1 MVRKTRKNVQDPPA
15 IAAIMGKN
23 TAALARLLA
32 SGTSPNLRYKGET
45 LLMVATSL
53 GRPEIV
59 KLLLEK
65 GADPSKT
72 TKTGGTA
79 LAFAVMGD
87 VPHTTCISLLLAD
100 LRTNPSAAW
109 TPYHQAITALHYAVS
124 HGKKGLGGTPMYRD
138 KYIQVIKMLLAD
150 ARLDSADR
158 AASKE
163 KAQGDK
169 QLMALFK

>member
-1 MVRKTRKNVQDPPA
+1 MSDPPA
-15 IAAIMGKN
+15 VAAIMGKN
-23 TAALARLLA
+23 TAGLARLLA

-72 TKTGGTA
+72 TKSGATA
-79 LAFAVMGD
+79 LTYAVMGD
-87 VPHTTCISLLLAD
+87 IPHTTCISLLLAD
-100 LRTNPSAAW
+100 SRTNPSAAW
-109 TPYHQAITALHYAVS
+109 KPYHEAITGLDYAVS

-138 KYIQVIKMLLAD
+138 KYIKIIKMLLAD
-150 ARLDSADR
+150 ARLDPADR
-158 AASKE
+158 EASKE
-163 KAQGDK
+163 TAQGDK